1 MIYLNDALD
10 IITICDILLAGFL
23 SMKEGE
29 FDMDVLI
36 VISKGL
42 SQKLLVNLHTE
53 KLKKEVS
60 DLVNDRKH
68 TQAIVTA
75 LTKGRFER
83 EVACEDLKD
92 LRADLILSEYSAS
105 WDLKK

>member
-1 MIYLNDALD
+1 MN
-10 IITICDILLAGFL
+10 
-23 SMKEGE
+23 
-29 FDMDVLI
+29 VLI

-42 SQKLLVNLHTE
+42 SQKYLVNLHTE
-53 KLKKEVS
+53 KLKKEVKS
-60 DLVNDRKH
+60 LVSDRKH

-83 EVACEDLKD
+83 EVAHEDLKD
-92 LRADLILSEYSAS
+92 LQADLILSEYSAS

>member
-1 MIYLNDALD
+1 
-10 IITICDILLAGFL
+10 
-23 SMKEGE
+23 
-29 FDMDVLI
+29 MDVLI
-36 VISKGL
+36 VIQKG
-42 SQKLLVNLHTE
+42 STQKLLVNLHTE
-53 KLKKEVS
+53 KLKQEIK
-60 DLVNDRKH
+60 DLISDRKH

-83 EVACEDLKD
+83 EVAHEDLKD

>member
-1 MIYLNDALD
+1 
-10 IITICDILLAGFL
+10 
-23 SMKEGE
+23 
-29 FDMDVLI
+29 MDVLI
-36 VISKGL
+36 VISKEPA
-42 SQKLLVNLHTE
+42 QKFLVNLHTE
-53 KLKKEVS
+53 KLKKEVKC
-60 DLVNDRKH
+60 LVNDRKH

-83 EVACEDLKD
+83 EVDNKDLQN